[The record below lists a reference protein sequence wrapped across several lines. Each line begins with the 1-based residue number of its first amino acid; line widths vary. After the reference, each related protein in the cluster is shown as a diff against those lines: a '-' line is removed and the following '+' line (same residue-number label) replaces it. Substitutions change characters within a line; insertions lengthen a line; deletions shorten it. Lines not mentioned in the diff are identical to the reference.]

1 MDRVFLLGE
10 RGGVG
15 GGETKTEKGDESRR
29 HKAVKGPV
37 EAGAVEHRDA
47 VNEPVVCGRKSTAGR
62 G

>member
-1 MDRVFLLGE
+1 MGE

-37 EAGAVEHRDA
+37 EAGAMEHRDA